1 MSGDPAAAPVFVLEA
16 QLMQAGRSGRQC
28 RERASRRCSPCDCG
42 LHPGKWPRGDKG
54 RDDRRLGDRSGPL
67 SVSPALPFSFFEG
80 HFPSERVGRRQ
91 ALGRTWRCKEPA
103 APGAHWCSAPS
114 APVDFA
120 APEAQTVFGFAGP
133 ALLLLS
139 HPQDSLPNFPE
150 SVCLPLHFSV
160 LQ

>member
-1 MSGDPAAAPVFVLEA
+1 MGGDPAAAPVFVLEA

-67 SVSPALPFSFFEG
+67 SVSPGLPFSFFEG

-91 ALGRTWRCKEPA
+91 ALGRTWRWKEPA

-114 APVDFA
+114 APVD
-120 APEAQTVFGFAGP
+120 
-133 ALLLLS
+133 LL
-139 HPQDSLPNFPE
+139 PQKRKLFLVSPVPPCSSCPIPRTPSPISQ
-150 SVCLPLHFSV
+150 SVCLPLDFSV